1 MPTYY
6 FDAVNGNNANPGTE
20 AQPKRLVDEF
30 GNGATG
36 DVYYIKRGTVQL
48 VTRTTGNPYLFFP
61 IGARV
66 MAYGDGPNPIW
77 RATGPARDL
86 GGMIILATNRR
97 DMVIMD
103 QDFDGERVL
112 THSLYAAAQPGNTQ
126 AQVPQSN
133 TFIRC
138 RFYGFTGSG
147 MQATIEEPSNATR
160 FGPFGFTFDSCDFFD
175 NAVHG
180 LLLMG
185 PNHRVVNCRA
195 WNNGW
200 NSPTGAHGF
209 STRYARLTPPSW
221 TLDTTPGLTNVY
233 FVTVGSD
240 IAAGMSKLAGPR
252 WVGFEVSVPY
262 ARNVNTTPS
271 SLTDEQYLLNG
282 TTLYVKLPSGVTPN
296 NGNIT
301 YAWGDTENILFVGCE
316 AWGTIWDLT
325 TAFTEGHGF
334 VADDYAGTH
343 KFVNC
348 YAHDNEGTGFN
359 FNRGDGN
366 MAIGCV
372 AVRNGVGGLGCNL
385 SRDSKIRNCTF
396 LDNGLTTRPGGAQ
409 VGEILFNGPSTTGS
423 EVRNCVLLGSL
434 SRGISFWPGAAN
446 CNSINNNING
456 YGTAVF
462 NGTATGT
469 VTTNTRANL
478 YPDGSLKPPGT
489 SNPLALAGSYLSGI
503 TLRNGRLRPGVVP
516 IGAYMPTL
524 PRTPRL

>member
-61 IGARV
+61 NGVRI
-66 MAYGDGPNPIW
+66 MAYGDGANPIW
-77 RATGPARDL
+77 RATGPAKNL
-86 GGMIILATNRR
+86 GGMIILASQRR

-103 QDFDGERVL
+103 QDFDGEMTL
-112 THSLYAAAQPGNTQ
+112 GLSIYLPAQPGNTQ

-133 TFIRC
+133 TFTRC
-138 RFYGFTGSG
+138 RFYNFKGNGLGLNIESESG
-147 MQATIEEPSNATR
+147 NATR
-160 FGPFGFTFDSCDFFD
+160 FGPSGFTFESCDFFN

-180 LLLMG
+180 LFLMG
-185 PNHRVVNCRA
+185 PSHRVVNCRA

-200 NSPTGAHGF
+200 DSPTGAHGF
-209 STRYARLTPPSW
+209 STRYARFTPSSW
-221 TLDTTPGLTNVY
+221 TLDTTPGLSNVY
-233 FVTVGSD
+233 FVSGLGADV
-240 IAAGMSKLAGPR
+240 AAGISKLAGPR
-252 WVGFEVSVPY
+252 WVGFETSVPY
-262 ARNVNTTPS
+262 TRNVNTTPS

-316 AWGTIWDLT
+316 AWGTIWDSR
-325 TAFTEGHGF
+325 AIFTEGHGF

-366 MAIGCV
+366 MALGCV
-372 AVRNGVGGLGCNL
+372 AVRNGVGGFGCNL

-396 LDNGLTTRPGGAQ
+396 LYNGLTTRPNGAS

-456 YGTAVF
+456 YGTAVL

-469 VTTNTRANL
+469 VAANTRADFFSDGALRPNSNL
-478 YPDGSLKPPGT
+478 ATAGAYVSGVT
-489 SNPLALAGSYLSGI
+489 LA
-503 TLRNGRLRPGVVP
+503 NGRLRPGYVP
-516 IGAYMPTL
+516 IGAYMAVQ
-524 PRTPRL
+524 PRAPRI